1 MSYIALG
8 NVVSNYFGNVLF
20 TVVKK
25 FETNRCIS
33 SQLTIGNLQF

>member
-20 TVVKK
+20 TLVKK
-25 FETNRCIS
+25 FETIIS
-33 SQLTIGNLQF
+33 SQLTIGNFHF